1 MQATTD
7 LPNLSVEKILE
18 RILVLRQIT
27 RLDQH
32 LLMSAAL
39 GKDSLSEKAQHQINL
54 VFEHLQRG
62 LIKVVD

>member
-27 RLDQH
+27 RLDQQ

-39 GKDSLSEKAQHQINL
+39 AKDSLSEKAQHQINL
-54 VFEHLQRG
+54 VFERLQRG

>member
-1 MQATTD
+1 MQAQAH
-7 LPNLSVEKILE
+7 LPNLSVEKIVE

-27 RLDQH
+27 RVDQY

-39 GKDSLSEKAQHQINL
+39 AKDSISEKDQNQINL
-54 VFEHLQRG
+54 VFERLQRG